1 MIPVMDHSTYTRVV
15 SVDCWFFINSSI
27 IAFIMVRSSFEL
39 MHLSSSSPTG
49 GGGGCGGGGCGPCF
63 SGMVNGKP
71 IATQAGYRLVK
82 QNARAKEETHSLK
95 HLSSLL

>member
-1 MIPVMDHSTYTRVV
+1 
-15 SVDCWFFINSSI
+15 
-27 IAFIMVRSSFEL
+27 MVRSSFEP
-39 MHLSSSSPTG
+39 MHLSSSSPAGG
-49 GGGGCGGGGCGPCF
+49 GGGGCGGDGCGHCF

-71 IATQAGYRLVK
+71 IAAQAGYRLVK